1 MSGIGHSISHA
12 FKKVTHG
19 ITHAVK
25 SVFRGVGS
33 AFNAIGGKTEHED
46 ASATDYTNPAQAQDL
61 TQGSQNTEAEGEGEK
76 AQQKKKRKGK
86 ASLKISGTDVVGSTR
101 GTNVV

>member
-1 MSGIGHSISHA
+1 MSGIGHSISHT

-19 ITHAVK
+19 VSKVFK
-25 SVFRGVGS
+25 SIGHGVGS
-33 AFNAIGGKTEHED
+33 ALGIKSNESTPDPA
-46 ASATDYTNPAQAQDL
+46 DYTNPAVNQDL
-61 TQGSQNTEAEGEGEK
+61 TQSSQDTETEGEGEK
-76 AQQKKKRKGK
+76 AQQRKKRKGK